1 LVIRSISFENGF
13 EINSKDS
20 GEVLRIIQEL
30 CNNSL
35 KHSKAQQLHFEAGMQ
50 SNNFFMQFYEQP
62 LSVNPLPFKAG
73 KGLQS
78 INQRVTYLKG
88 KFEIRFEDS
97 RLVSE
102 IRIPIALD

>member
-1 LVIRSISFENGF
+1 
-13 EINSKDS
+13 
-20 GEVLRIIQEL
+20 
-30 CNNSL
+30 
-35 KHSKAQQLHFEAGMQ
+35 MQ
-50 SNNFFMQFYEQP
+50 SNNFFIQFSEQP

-78 INQRVTYLKG
+78 INQRVADLKG

>member
-1 LVIRSISFENGF
+1 
-13 EINSKDS
+13 
-20 GEVLRIIQEL
+20 
-30 CNNSL
+30 
-35 KHSKAQQLHFEAGMQ
+35 
-50 SNNFFMQFYEQP
+50 
-62 LSVNPLPFKAG
+62 LPFKAG